1 MSNFNAPSASTSGT
15 RSLALRLCI
24 WAGIVGPILFVLVF
38 TLDGALTPGYS
49 AIRDAVSY
57 LDLGAY
63 GWIQVAN
70 FIVLALLLIPFAV
83 GFFKGMRPVL
93 TSVWRRVSTALL
105 MLSGMGYII
114 AGLFVPDPSGA
125 PQRSVHGVLHA
136 ISFEIVFFSLA
147 LACLL
152 IGVRLIRTVG
162 WRGFGW
168 YSLLTGLLTIIPP
181 IGNLIPFFSPAAQTP
196 FSNPS
201 QAVRFGGLFERILLV
216 IAFAW
221 YVILA
226 IRMLTTQEKPAN
238 AQALTSQH

>member
-1 MSNFNAPSASTSGT
+1 MNDVNSSPAATTGT
-15 RSLALRLCI
+15 RRVTLLLCL

-38 TLDGALTPGYS
+38 TIDGALTQGYS

-70 FIVLALLLIPFAV
+70 FIVLALLLLLFAV
-83 GFFKGMRPVL
+83 GFFQGMRPVL
-93 TSVWRRVSTALL
+93 TSGGLRVSTVLL
-105 MLSGMGYII
+105 MLSGAGYIL

-136 ISFEIVFFSLA
+136 MSFEIVFFSQA
-147 LACLL
+147 IACLL
-152 IGVRLIRTVG
+152 LGVQLIRTVG

-181 IGNLIPFFSPAAQTP
+181 TGNLIPFFSPAAQTP

-201 QAVRFGGLFERILLV
+201 QAVRFGGLFERILLL

-221 YVILA
+221 YV
-226 IRMLTTQEKPAN
+226 MLVVRL
-238 AQALTSQH
+238 LTLKREGAKAPSGDGSA

>member
-1 MSNFNAPSASTSGT
+1 MRNVNT
-15 RSLALRLCI
+15 SLAATNGTQSPAMRLCV
-24 WAGIVGPILFVLVF
+24 WAGIVGPVLFVLMF
-38 TLDGALTPGYS
+38 TVDGALTPGYS

-57 LDLGAY
+57 LDLGAN
-63 GWIQVAN
+63 GWIQVVN
-70 FIVLALLLIPFAV
+70 FTVLALLLIMFAV
-83 GFFKGMRPVL
+83 GFFQRMRPVL
-93 TSVWRRVSTALL
+93 TSSWRRVSTALL
-105 MLSGMGYII
+105 MLSGVGYIM

-125 PQRSVHGVLHA
+125 PQRSGHGVLHA
-136 ISFEIVFFSLA
+136 MSFEIVFFSLA

-152 IGVRLIRTVG
+152 IGVQLIRTAD

-201 QAVRFGGLFERILLV
+201 QAVRFGGLFERIVLL

-226 IRMLTTQEKPAN
+226 IRMLMRERGGLKAPGE
-238 AQALTSQH
+238 